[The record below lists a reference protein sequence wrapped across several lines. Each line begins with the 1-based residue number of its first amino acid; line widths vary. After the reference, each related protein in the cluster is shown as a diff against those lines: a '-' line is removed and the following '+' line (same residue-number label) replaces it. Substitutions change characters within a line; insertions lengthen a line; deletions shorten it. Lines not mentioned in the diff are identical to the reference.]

1 MPAFKGTTQKIE
13 TMAQC
18 VEDLTEAWANYQEK
32 RLVYAETL
40 LHFNWTHH
48 GGKNDANPHR
58 RTEKM
63 SAAYDDYFEAL
74 DTYKRAHAVY
84 RTAYRNMDR
93 GHLL

>member
-1 MPAFKGTTQKIE
+1 MPSFMGTTKKIE

-18 VEDLTEAWANYQEK
+18 VEDLTEAWNEYQEK

-40 LHFNWTHH
+40 FNFNWTHQ
-48 GGKNDANPHR
+48 GGRSDANPHR

-63 SAAYDDYFEAL
+63 SKAYDDYFEAL
-74 DTYKRAHAVY
+74 DTYKRAHATY
-84 RTAYRNMDR
+84 KTAYRSMDR